1 MESKRRI
8 TVFSQK
14 IAKIPFHYKMPG
26 RHGGRRDGAGRK
38 PARSPQWH
46 VRSRLA
52 HFGFLRGF
60 AQQQQEQQHEEQQ
73 QPNVPEELQAAV
85 IPEQPL
91 PQQPILQQETAV
103 VGDQQPALHKQS
115 AVIQEQQ
122 VLQEQPVIQEQQV
135 IQQPNYDADEYNTE
149 TEEIT
154 RGKKLE
160 KSKNL
165 QWQRNRI
172 NKNKVYR
179 AACEKICSHG
189 QFWDYLPDRILNA
202 SHSIQSCW
210 MDFYQIGN

>member
-1 MESKRRI
+1 M
-8 TVFSQK
+8 
-14 IAKIPFHYKMPG
+14 
-26 RHGGRRDGAGRK
+26 
-38 PARSPQWH
+38 
-46 VRSRLA
+46 
-52 HFGFLRGF
+52 
-60 AQQQQEQQHEEQQ
+60 
-73 QPNVPEELQAAV
+73 PEELQAAV

-154 RGKKLE
+154 RGRKLE

-165 QWQRNRI
+165 Q
-172 NKNKVYR
+172 
-179 AACEKICSHG
+179 
-189 QFWDYLPDRILNA
+189 
-202 SHSIQSCW
+202 
-210 MDFYQIGN
+210 

>member
-1 MESKRRI
+1 M
-8 TVFSQK
+8 
-14 IAKIPFHYKMPG
+14 
-26 RHGGRRDGAGRK
+26 
-38 PARSPQWH
+38 
-46 VRSRLA
+46 
-52 HFGFLRGF
+52 
-60 AQQQQEQQHEEQQ
+60 
-73 QPNVPEELQAAV
+73 PEELQAAV

-103 VGDQQPALHKQS
+103 VGDQQS

-135 IQQPNYDADEYNTE
+135 TQQPNYDADEYNTE

-154 RGKKLE
+154 RGEKLE

-172 NKNKVYR
+172 IKNKVYR
-179 AACEKICSHG
+179 AVCEKICSHG